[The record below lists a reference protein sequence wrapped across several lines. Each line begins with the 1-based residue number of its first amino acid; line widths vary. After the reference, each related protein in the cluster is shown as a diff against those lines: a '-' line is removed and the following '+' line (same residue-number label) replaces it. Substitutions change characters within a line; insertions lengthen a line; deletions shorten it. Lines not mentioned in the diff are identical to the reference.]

1 MDEVDFFEEEK
12 KIFQNIFKV
21 YLRECGGAL
30 TARRLER
37 GEKTYFHGAKCTN
50 GRLIAW

>member
-12 KIFQNIFKV
+12 KYFRLFFLA

-37 GEKTYFHGAKCTN
+37 GEKAYFHGAKCTN
-50 GRLIAW
+50 GQFID